1 MRHSFV
7 ALLILPVLVMTPP
20 SPAAAQLPAAV
31 DRALVRGDSA
41 FVALRR
47 DLHQHPELSGEE
59 SRTAG
64 IVARRLTALG
74 LEVRTGVGGYG
85 VVGILR
91 GGRPGPLVAYRADMD
106 AVRSNA
112 PDPVA
117 FPSLTPGVRHICGHD
132 LHTAIGLAIAAALA
146 ANKGELRGS
155 VMFLFQPAEERAEG
169 AERMLEDGAFL
180 PEKPVAVYALHTAP
194 LEVGRFA
201 TNHGPLMSGHDRVLV
216 SISGNGNLRAVADSA
231 RALVASLAT
240 VGEERRLQPAPPTL
254 VMVQT
259 FPDRP
264 SAEGTQFG
272 ADITLASPAV
282 RAAVKARLQQELPR
296 LGREGITVRVAYQE
310 KSIAG
315 VTNDSLLVRRADAA
329 IRALYGDTAVIHT
342 TTVLPA
348 FSEDFGA
355 FQTRVP
361 GVMYFL
367 GVNNAAKGTVGMP
380 HTPDYV
386 ADEGAILIGARAMTA
401 VLLERLAASSAR

>member
-1 MRHSFV
+1 MRNPLL
-7 ALLILPVLVMTPP
+7 ALLLLAGTPLTVG
-20 SPAAAQLPAAV
+20 AQLPAGV
-31 DRALVRGDSA
+31 DRALARGESA
-41 FVALRR
+41 SVALRR
-47 DLHQHPELSGEE
+47 DLHRHPELSGEE

-64 IVARRLTALG
+64 LVTRRLTELG

-91 GGRPGPLVAYRADMD
+91 GGRPGPLIAYRADMD
-106 AVRSNA
+106 AVRSDA

-132 LHTAIGLAIAAALA
+132 LHTTIGLAVAAALA
-146 ANKGELRGS
+146 AHKAELRGS
-155 VMFLFQPAEERAEG
+155 VLFLFQPAEERAEG

-180 PEKPVAVYALHTAP
+180 PEKPVAIYALHTAP

-201 TNHGPLMSGHDRVLV
+201 TNYGPLMSGHDRVLV
-216 SISGNGNLRAVADSA
+216 SVSGNGNLRAVADSA
-231 RALVASLAT
+231 RAFLASLAT
-240 VGEERRLQPAPPTL
+240 VAEARRFQPAPPTL

-264 SAEGTQFG
+264 TGDGMQFG
-272 ADITLASPAV
+272 ADLTLASPAV

-296 LGREGITVRVAYQE
+296 LGRDGITVRVAYQE

-315 VTNDSLLVRRADAA
+315 VTNDSGLVRRADGA
-329 IRALYGDTAVIHT
+329 IRALYGDTAVAHT

-355 FQTRVP
+355 FQSRVP

-367 GVNNAAKGTVGMP
+367 GVSNAAKGTVGMP
-380 HTPDYV
+380 HAPDYV

-401 VLLERLAASSAR
+401 VLLERLSTSSAR